1 MQSLNHWTT
10 REFPP
15 MNGAGFDES
24 FVLGGSEISG
34 HKTTKRWSTAGQVK
48 TELKVR
54 LYSGSSGTKLRC
66 FIRNLVCS

>member
-1 MQSLNHWTT
+1 
-10 REFPP
+10 

-34 HKTTKRWSTAGQVK
+34 HKTTKQWSIAGRVK

-54 LYSGSSGTKLRC
+54 HYSGSSGTKLRC
-66 FIRNLVCS
+66 LIRN